1 MFILNSTRF
10 CILRKLSWICAKTH
24 SPFNLFSS
32 KNNGIPNFSCLATA
46 MNCDMTKRRGRGAV
60 GNEKVTTTSERVR
73 GEWHW
78 IPFAYWYKRILC
90 ENVMH
95 NSVKSDWT
103 CRLIIVS
110 IAIGTAWIIICLL
123 ASSFVRFLC
132 VKIYIPQ
139 KCLYCRAKC
148 TVHA

>member
-46 MNCDMTKRRGRGAV
+46 MKRRGRGAV
-60 GNEKVTTTSERVR
+60 GNEEVTTTSERVR

-95 NSVKSDWT
+95 NSVNSDWT

-123 ASSFVRFLC
+123 ASSFVFC
-132 VKIYIPQ
+132 VLKFSSRKNVYIVEQNVP
-139 KCLYCRAKC
+139 C
-148 TVHA
+148 TRKLTIW